1 VTVYRARVLDVPEDP
16 FDGGVLRAA
25 DDVAL
30 AVVDGVVVARGPV
43 SDVRRADPDGLVVD
57 LRDGWLLP
65 GLVDTHVHYPQVRII
80 GALGMPLLEWLD
92 RCALP
97 EEQRLASVDYARL
110 VAEEF
115 CESLVAAGTT
125 TALVFGSHFAGAVD
139 QLFTAAARHGLRVT
153 GGLVVSD
160 RGLPDPLL
168 TTPDRAHEESLALAR
183 RWHGRGRT
191 RYAVTPRF
199 SLSASEAML
208 EACAAAVADIG
219 GAWFTSHVN
228 ENLAEVTEVSRLFG
242 SADHY
247 TATYDGPGLLGDRS
261 VLAHNVHAA
270 DVELELLAQRR
281 TAVAHCPSSNSALGS
296 GLFPLARH
304 VAQGVGVALGSDV
317 GAGTGFSLFKE
328 GLQAYFMQRLLGP
341 EGLPLTPAHL
351 LHLATAAGARALGL
365 GDRVGDLSVGKE
377 FDAICLRPVRGT
389 ELDIGLRHTDSPEEA
404 LGKIFALA
412 SDADV
417 ADVWV
422 GGQQV
427 ASGGFVRSA
436 SGGFVRGASGGFVR
450 GASGGFVR
458 GAPPGGSGSPH
469 SR

>member
-1 VTVYRARVLDVPEDP
+1 MTIYRARVLDVPDDP
-16 FDGGVLRAA
+16 FTGGVLRSY
-25 DDVAL
+25 DDCAL
-30 AVVDGVVVARGPV
+30 VVVDGVIVARGPL
-43 SDVRRADPDGLVVD
+43 SDVRRHDPDGLVVD

-65 GLVDTHVHYPQVRII
+65 GLVDTHVHYPQVRVI
-80 GALGMPLLEWLD
+80 GALGH
-92 RCALP
+92 A
-97 EEQRLASVDYARL
+97 AARVARPVRAAGGAAAGRPTTTPRS

-115 CESLVAAGTT
+115 CQSLVAAGTT

-139 QLFTAAARHGLRVT
+139 QLFTVAQRHGLRVT
-153 GGLVVSD
+153 SGLVVSD
-160 RGLPDPLL
+160 RGLPEPLL
-168 TTPDRAHEESLALAR
+168 TTPERAHEESLALAC
-183 RWHGRGRT
+183 RWHGDGRV

-208 EACAAAVADIG
+208 EACAAAVSDIG

-228 ENLAEVTEVSRLFG
+228 ENLAEVAEVRRLFG

-247 TATYDGPGLLGDRS
+247 TGTYDAPGPARGAVGPRPQRARLRRRAGPARRA
-261 VLAHNVHAA
+261 AHRPSPTV
-270 DVELELLAQRR
+270 
-281 TAVAHCPSSNSALGS
+281 PSSNSALGS
-296 GLFPLARH
+296 GLFPLTRH
-304 VAQGVGVALGSDV
+304 VAHGVAVALGSDV

-341 EGLPLTPAHL
+341 DGLPLTPAHL

-365 GDRVGDLSVGKE
+365 ADRVGDLSVGKE

-389 ELDIGLRHTDSPEEA
+389 ELDIGLRHTDSAEEA

-422 GGQQV
+422 GGQQI
-427 ASGGFVRSA
+427 A
-436 SGGFVRGASGGFVR
+436 SGGFVRGVAP
-450 GASGGFVR
+450 GA
-458 GAPPGGSGSPH
+458 
-469 SR
+469 